1 MGYKL
6 KVIKGFA
13 KDKIVSVETNELT
26 IGRTE
31 ENLLVVFDPS
41 VSRKHSVI
49 KKEGTVFKIIDRGSR
64 NGTLLN
70 GSAVVEEILKD
81 GDTFTIGNTT
91 FRFGFTESLSDQINQ
106 EHTQILSPPPK
117 KSKGKS
123 GNPQARSEMTE
134 EQPASNPA
142 PVLSEKPKAA
152 AVVAGKEK
160 KRLLPKIL
168 IASGAFFLLLLLV
181 FVAKPVI
188 TNKGPGLKD
197 QSSMVFDLSPT
208 YFDKKFG
215 YKEADYQCL
224 KGCQFAFEPS
234 DNKLFLSFSAY
245 GIYNHNDVMIEINGS
260 EIGAVP
266 VTGKNLLRGISVMI
280 PKELLSKDDNII
292 VFRYKGNTEKMN
304 PWYITFVKIN
314 QEVIPEPDM
323 DKAKELA
330 ELGYNKYREKNIEP
344 KNLYLALGFFM
355 QARDYMEKL
364 PVKPQLYSEIQEQI
378 KGINKE
384 LQAIYDK
391 LMFSV
396 SKAINDQD
404 YKKAYDLLN
413 DVLKYFPD
421 ADDIRNKEAK
431 QMIQN
436 ISEG

>member
-13 KDKIVSVETNELT
+13 KDKVVSVETNELT

-49 KKEGTVFKIIDRGSR
+49 KKEGTIFKIIDRGSR

-117 KSKGKS
+117 KSKGKG
-123 GNPQARSEMTE
+123 GNPSAKAEIAGES
-134 EQPASNPA
+134 PA
-142 PVLSEKPKAA
+142 PTPAPIEKPKAA
-152 AVVAGKEK
+152 SLPIQDK

-168 IASGAFFLLLLLV
+168 IASGAFFLLLLLIFVVKSV
-181 FVAKPVI
+181 FTDKAG
-188 TNKGPGLKD
+188 NMKD
-197 QSSMVFDLSPT
+197 QSAMVFDLSAK

-215 YKEADYQCL
+215 YKDADYQCL
-224 KGCQFAFEPS
+224 RGCQFAFEPS

-245 GIYNHNDVMIEINGS
+245 GIYNHNDVIIEINGS
-260 EIGAVP
+260 QIGSVP

-280 PKELLSKDDNII
+280 PRELISKDENLI

-314 QEVIPEPDM
+314 QEVIPEPDI

-344 KNLYLALGFFM
+344 KNLFLALSFFM
-355 QARDYMEKL
+355 QSRDYMEKL
-364 PVKPQLYSEIQEQI
+364 PSKPQLYSEVQEQI

-384 LQAIYDK
+384 LQTIYDK

-396 SKAINDQD
+396 SKALNDQD

-436 ISEG
+436 LSEG

>member
-13 KDKIVSVETNELT
+13 KDKVVSVETNELT

-31 ENLLVVFDPS
+31 ENILVVFDPS
-41 VSRKHSVI
+41 VSRKHSII

-70 GSAVVEEILKD
+70 GSAIVEEIIKD

-106 EHTQILSPPPK
+106 EHTQILVPPPK
-117 KSKGKS
+117 KSKGKA
-123 GNPQARSEMTE
+123 GNPVAKAEMPE
-134 EQPASNPA
+134 EPIVNNNPS
-142 PVLSEKPKAA
+142 PQVK
-152 AVVAGKEK
+152 VAQRVNGVKS
-160 KRLLPKIL
+160 RMLPKLL
-168 IASGAFFLLLLLV
+168 IGAGAFFLILLAL
-181 FVAKPVI
+181 FVI
-188 TNKGPGLKD
+188 RSISSGKGDNVKD
-197 QSSMVFDLSPT
+197 QSAMVFDLSPT

-215 YKEADYQCL
+215 YKGVDYQCV

-234 DNKLFLSFSAY
+234 NNKLFLSFSAS
-245 GIYNHNDVMIEINGS
+245 GIYNHGDVMIEINGS
-260 EIGAVP
+260 EIGSVP

-280 PKELLSKDDNII
+280 PRELLSKDENII
-292 VFRYKGNTEKMN
+292 VFRYKGNMEKMN
-304 PWYITFVKIN
+304 PWYITFVKLN

-323 DKAKELA
+323 DKAKEFV

-344 KNLYLALGFFM
+344 KNLYLALSYFM

-364 PVKPQLYSEIQEQI
+364 PSKPPLYSEVQEQI

-384 LQAIYDK
+384 LQAVYDK

-421 ADDIRNKEAK
+421 TDDIRNKEAK

-436 ISEG
+436 LSEG

>member
-13 KDKIVSVETNELT
+13 KDKVVSVETNELT

-31 ENLLVVFDPS
+31 ENILVIFDPS
-41 VSRKHSVI
+41 VSRKHSII

-106 EHTQILSPPPK
+106 EHTQILAPPPK
-117 KSKGKS
+117 KSKGK
-123 GNPQARSEMTE
+123 GGPVAKSEVAIE
-134 EQPASNPA
+134 PAIDNGPVSPAKISND
-142 PVLSEKPKAA
+142 VNNSKS
-152 AVVAGKEK
+152 
-160 KRLLPKIL
+160 RLLPRL
-168 IASGAFFLLLLLV
+168 LVGAGAFFLLLLLFFIV
-181 FVAKPVI
+181 RSI
-188 TNKGPGLKD
+188 SSDKGGNVKD

-215 YKEADYQCL
+215 YKEVDYQCI

-245 GIYNHNDVMIEINGS
+245 GIYNHNDLVIEVNGS
-260 EIGAVP
+260 EIGSVP

-280 PKELLSKDDNII
+280 PRELLSKDENII
-292 VFRYKGNTEKMN
+292 VFRYKGNIEKMN

-314 QEVIPEPDM
+314 QEVIPEPDV
-323 DKAKELA
+323 DKAKELI

-344 KNLYLALGFFM
+344 KNLYLALSYFL

-364 PVKPQLYSEIQEQI
+364 PSKPQLYSEVLEQI

-404 YKKAYDLLN
+404 YKKAYELLN

-421 ADDIRNKEAK
+421 ADDIRNREAK

-436 ISEG
+436 LSEG

>member
-13 KDKIVSVETNELT
+13 KDKVVSVETNELT

-31 ENLLVVFDPS
+31 ENILVVFDPS
-41 VSRKHSVI
+41 VSRKHAVI

-70 GSAVVEEILKD
+70 GSAVIEEILKD

-117 KSKGKS
+117 KSKGKL
-123 GNPQARSEMTE
+123 GNPSPKSEITHQQSPSFATQPSKKLKSETE
-134 EQPASNPA
+134 AQGSD
-142 PVLSEKPKAA
+142 SKR
-152 AVVAGKEK
+152 
-160 KRLLPKIL
+160 RLLPKVLL
-168 IASGAFFLLLLLV
+168 ITGTFFLILFVMFVIKNV
-181 FVAKPVI
+181 FSGKD
-188 TNKGPGLKD
+188 TSLKD
-197 QSSMVFDLSPT
+197 HSSMVFDISAT
-208 YFDKKFG
+208 NFDKKFG
-215 YKEADYQCL
+215 YIEADYQCL
-224 KGCQFAFEPS
+224 KGCQFTFEPS

-245 GIYNHNDVMIEINGS
+245 GIYNHNDVVIEINGS
-260 EIGAVP
+260 EIGSVP

-280 PKELLSKDDNII
+280 PKELLTKDENLI
-292 VFRYKGNTEKMN
+292 VFKYKGRTDKIN
-304 PWYITFVKIN
+304 PWYVTFVKIN
-314 QEVIPEPDM
+314 QEVIPEPDL
-323 DKAKELA
+323 DKAKEFA

-344 KNLYLALGFFM
+344 RNLYVALSFFM
-355 QARDYMEKL
+355 QSKDYMEKL
-364 PVKPQLYSEIQEQI
+364 ATKPQLYLEVQEQI
-378 KGINKE
+378 KSINKE

-421 ADDIRNKEAK
+421 PEDVRNKEAR
-431 QMIQN
+431 QMMQSL
-436 ISEG
+436 SEG